1 MGKHQHCPVQ
11 NAESSNRYFCTF
23 LLTPPMRDLS
33 FAECNNNVQNHMNI
47 QIKRNTSLS
56 PFLRCSKDPQIYIC
70 ILSHTIPY
78 TYYGFC
84 TNWGAVR
91 FELVPE
97 FRFDTSISL
106 SIRYIFCSEVLLMS
120 KKISAFSQLSKI
132 QILYLVCTLVVQLA
146 PSPSIPPVC
155 YSIIPF

>member
-1 MGKHQHCPVQ
+1 
-11 NAESSNRYFCTF
+11 
-23 LLTPPMRDLS
+23 
-33 FAECNNNVQNHMNI
+33 MNI
-47 QIKRNTSLS
+47 KIKRNTSLS

-70 ILSHTIPY
+70 ILSYTIPY

-106 SIRYIFCSEVLLMS
+106 SIRYIFCSEVFIMS

-132 QILYLVCTLVVQLA
+132 QILYLVSSQLS

-155 YSIIPF
+155 YHPFLNFYFFWSFKTLFVYLKGTLSPKVIGDPNM